1 MTERDWGVRETE
13 FEYRILGPL
22 EVLSDGRPV
31 AIRAAKQRALLAS
44 LLVDANSVVPL
55 DTLIARLWDDPPD
68 GARNALQN
76 YVLRVRRT
84 LSGGPAGGPIRTCAR
99 GYVIDVPEEALD
111 LHRFDALADRA
122 RAAAAAHA
130 AERASALLGRALAL
144 WRGEPLSDVPSERLR
159 LEVVPALNER
169 RLSALELRTDAEF
182 RLGRHADALPRL
194 RELTAAHPLQ
204 ERFWAQRMLALYCSG
219 RQGEALDCYSTVS
232 ALLAD
237 ELGVD
242 PGAELRRLH
251 QQILTADPAMTA
263 QASTVSSVSSV
274 SLEGPRAK
282 GNLPAE
288 TTTFVG
294 REAMLRKTWKLL
306 ESARLVTLTGPGG
319 VGKTRLALR
328 AAAEAVEAVD
338 TAWVFPHGAWLAD
351 LAPLTEP
358 RLLDRAVAEAL
369 GLPDHSM
376 RPGTEVLVEHL
387 RERQLLLVLDN
398 CEHVAEEAAHLLGT
412 LLSAAPGL
420 RVLATSRQGLRVP
433 GEYLLPVPPLA
444 VPQGRGAAPVLTR
457 CEAVRLLADRAE
469 ACAPH
474 FRITARNQEAVSRL
488 CRRLDGIPLAIELA
502 AVRLGTLSAEE
513 ILERLDDRF
522 RLLSD
527 TGARTGPRHQRTLR
541 GVVDWSHDLC
551 DERERRLWAGVSVF
565 SGGFDL
571 AAAEAVCPDEPGDE
585 TVSCR
590 DFGQEGASC
599 GGASWVE
606 PAHRDGS
613 PAGGFVVG
621 GPAREDV
628 VDVLAALV
636 HKSVLTVDTT
646 GSPARYRMLETL
658 RQYGQG
664 RLPET
669 GRRVPLRRRHCAYYG
684 GMAATA
690 AAQWCGPGEVA
701 WLSRL
706 RLESPNLRA
715 ALDFSVSG
723 EGDAT
728 AGLEIAANLTR
739 TRYWFFS
746 SSLGEGRHWL
756 TRALELTP
764 DAPVPLRTCGLA
776 LAAWIALC
784 QGDQPAAERLLAEAV
799 RLGGAV
805 EDGVTPAVLAYMEGA
820 FAFLVRGD
828 ADSVALLA
836 HARERFR
843 AGGQVGDAHMATML
857 WAMALAFLGEREP
870 ALAAGRAYVTEADAY
885 GAGWAHSWAL
895 WGMGLAE
902 LRHGDPHRA
911 VGLFRDSL
919 RRQRGIGDRWGPV
932 WGVEAMAWTAAATG
946 DHGHAARLMG
956 AACRL
961 LRTTGVALTGLKPL
975 HDAHLKAEH
984 QVRHALGDG
993 AYMAAFAEGAGTR
1006 DPVRLA
1012 LGGR

>member
-1 MTERDWGVRETE
+1 MTGGVNNVAL
-13 FEYRILGPL
+13 EYRILGPL
-22 EVLSDGRPV
+22 EVLADGRPV
-31 AIRAAKQRALLAS
+31 PVRAAKQRALLAA
-44 LLVDANSVVPL
+44 LLVDAGSVVPTE
-55 DTLIARLWDDPPD
+55 TLIARLWDEPPD

-76 YVLRVRRT
+76 YVLRLRRT
-84 LSGGPAGGPIRTCAR
+84 LGSAGDTGPIRTCPR
-99 GYVIDVPEEALD
+99 GYVIDVPEGALD
-111 LHRFDALADRA
+111 LHRFDALTDRA
-122 RAAAAAHA
+122 RAAVAAHA
-130 AERASALLGRALAL
+130 PERAAALLGEALAL
-144 WRGEPLSDVPSERLR
+144 WRGEPLADVPSERLA
-159 LEVVPALNER
+159 LEVVPALHER
-169 RLSALELRTDAEF
+169 RLNALEARTEADF
-182 RLGRHADALPRL
+182 LLGRHADVLPRL

-204 ERFWAQRMLALYCSG
+204 ERFWAQRMLALYRSG
-219 RQGEALDCYSTVS
+219 RQSEALDCYSTVS
-232 ALLAD
+232 ALLGD

-242 PGAELRRLH
+242 PGAELWRLH
-251 QQILTADPAMTA
+251 QRILTGDPALSA
-263 QASTVSSVSSV
+263 PPPR
-274 SLEGPRAK
+274 GPRAK

-294 REAMLRKTWKLL
+294 REALLRKTRTLL

-328 AAAEAVEAVD
+328 AAAEA
-338 TAWVFPHGAWLAD
+338 AWQFPHGAWLAD

-369 GLPDHSM
+369 RIPDQSL
-376 RPGTEVLVEHL
+376 RPGTKVLVEHL
-387 RERQLLLVLDN
+387 RERRLLLVLDN
-398 CEHVAEEAAHLLGT
+398 CEHVAEAAAELVGT
-412 LLSAAPGL
+412 LLGAAPGL
-420 RVLATSRQGLRVP
+420 RVLATSRQGLRAP
-433 GEYLLPVPPLA
+433 GEYLLPVPPLG
-444 VPQGRGAAPVLTR
+444 VPRQRGAAPSLTR

-474 FRITARNQEAVSRL
+474 FRITARNQEAVGGL

-513 ILERLDDRF
+513 ILDRLDDRF
-522 RLLSD
+522 RLLS
-527 TGARTGPRHQRTLR
+527 ATGPHHQRTLR

-585 TVSCR
+585 TVCCR
-590 DFGQEGASC
+590 DFGHESASC
-599 GGASWVE
+599 RGASWTE
-606 PAHRDGS
+606 PARQDGS
-613 PAGGFVVG
+613 AAAGVIVG
-621 GPAREDV
+621 GPVREDV

-664 RLPET
+664 RLAET
-669 GRRVPLRRRHCAYYG
+669 GRQVPLRRRHSAYYG
-684 GMAATA
+684 SMAATA
-690 AAQWCGPGEVA
+690 AAQWCGPDEVA

-706 RLESPNLRA
+706 RRESPNLRA

-723 EGDAT
+723 GGDAT

-764 DAPVPLRTCGLA
+764 GAPAPLRAGGLA

-784 QGDQPAAERLLAEAV
+784 QGDQPAAEHLLAEAV

-828 ADSVALLA
+828 AGSVALLA
-836 HARERFR
+836 RARDRFR
-843 AGGQVGDAHMATML
+843 AGGLVGDAHMATMM
-857 WAMALAFLGEREP
+857 WAMAAAFLGERES
-870 ALAAGRAYVTEADAY
+870 ALAAGREYAAEAEAHR
-885 GAGWAHSWAL
+885 AGWAHSWGL

-902 LRHGDPHRA
+902 LRHGDAGRSL
-911 VGLFRDSL
+911 GLFRDSL
-919 RRQRGIGDRWGPV
+919 RRQWAIGDRWGPV
-932 WGVEAMAWTAAATG
+932 WGVEALAWATAATG
-946 DHGHAARLMG
+946 DHGRAARLLG
-956 AACRL
+956 AAARL
-961 LRTTGVALTGLKPL
+961 LRTTGVALTGLRPL
-975 HDAHLKAEH
+975 HYAHIEAERL
-984 QVRHALGDG
+984 VRARLGEE
-993 AYMAAFAEGAGTR
+993 AYTAAYEEGAGTR

-1012 LGGR
+1012 LGGAAAVR

>member
-1 MTERDWGVRETE
+1 MTAGVENAE
-13 FEYRILGPL
+13 LEYRILGPL
-22 EVLSDGRPV
+22 EVLADGRPV
-31 AIRAAKQRALLAS
+31 AVRAAKQRALLAS
-44 LLVDANSVVPL
+44 LLVDAGSVVPT
-55 DTLIARLWDDPPD
+55 DTLIARLWDEPPD

-76 YVLRVRRT
+76 YVLRLRRT
-84 LSGGPAGGPIRTCAR
+84 LGSAAAAEPIRTCPR
-99 GYVIDVPEEALD
+99 GYVIDVPEGALD
-111 LHRFDALADRA
+111 LHRFDTLVDRA

-130 AERASALLGRALAL
+130 PERAAALLGEALAL
-144 WRGEPLSDVPSERLR
+144 WRGRPLSDVPSERLA
-159 LEVVPALNER
+159 LEVVPALDER
-169 RLSALELRTDAEF
+169 RLSALELRTDADF
-182 RLGRHADALPRL
+182 LLGRHADVLPRL

-204 ERFWAQRMLALYCSG
+204 ERFWAQRMLALYRSG
-219 RQGEALDCYSTVS
+219 RQGEALDCYATVS
-232 ALLAD
+232 ALLLD

-242 PGAELRRLH
+242 PGAELWRLH
-251 QQILTADPAMTA
+251 QRILTADPALSA
-263 QASTVSSVSSV
+263 PPAPR
-274 SLEGPRAK
+274 GPRAK

-294 REAMLRKTWKLL
+294 REALLRKTRTLL

-328 AAAEAVEAVD
+328 AAAEA
-338 TAWVFPHGAWLAD
+338 AWAFPHGAWLAD

-369 GLPDHSM
+369 RIPDQSL

-398 CEHVAEEAAHLLGT
+398 CEHVAEAAAELLGT
-412 LLSAAPGL
+412 LLGAAPGL
-420 RVLATSRQGLRVP
+420 RVLATSRQGLRAP
-433 GEYLLPVPPLA
+433 GEYLLPVPPLG
-444 VPQGRGAAPVLTR
+444 VPRQRGAAPSLTR

-474 FRITARNQEAVSRL
+474 FRITARNQEAVGRL

-513 ILERLDDRF
+513 VLDRLDDRF
-522 RLLSD
+522 RLLS
-527 TGARTGPRHQRTLR
+527 ANGPHHQRTLR

-571 AAAEAVCPDEPGDE
+571 AAAEAVCPEDPDGEA
-585 TVSCR
+585 VSCR
-590 DFGQEGASC
+590 DFGQEGAAC
-599 GGASWVE
+599 TGASWVE
-606 PAHRDGS
+606 PARKDASRAPGVL
-613 PAGGFVVG
+613 AG

-664 RLPET
+664 RLRET
-669 GRRVPLRRRHCAYYG
+669 GRQVPLRRRHCAHYG
-684 GMAATA
+684 SLAARA

-715 ALDFSVSG
+715 ALDFSVTG
-723 EGDAT
+723 EGDAA

-756 TRALELTP
+756 THALDLAPE
-764 DAPVPLRTCGLA
+764 APVPLRSCGLA

-784 QGDQPAAERLLAEAV
+784 QGDQPAAERFLAEAV
-799 RLGGAV
+799 RLGGAA

-820 FAFLVRGD
+820 FALLAHSD
-828 ADSVALLA
+828 ADSIALLA

-843 AGGQVGDAHMATML
+843 AGGQVGDAHMATMM
-857 WAMALAFLGEREP
+857 WAMAAAFLGERGA
-870 ALAAGRAYVTEADAY
+870 ALAAGREYAAEADAHR
-885 GAGWAHSWAL
+885 AGWAHSWGL

-902 LRHGDPHRA
+902 LRHGDAHRSL
-911 VGLFRDSL
+911 GLFRDSL
-919 RRQRGIGDRWGPV
+919 RRQWAIGDRWGPV
-932 WGVEAMAWTAAATG
+932 WGVEALAWAAAATG
-946 DHGHAARLMG
+946 DHGRAARLMG
-956 AACRL
+956 AAARL

-975 HDAHLKAEH
+975 HVAHVEAEH
-984 QVRHALGDG
+984 RLRAALGED
-993 AYMAAFAEGAGTR
+993 AYAAAYAEGTQTR

-1012 LGGR
+1012 LGGAAAAR

>member
-1 MTERDWGVRETE
+1 MTAGVENAEPGNTAL
-13 FEYRILGPL
+13 EYRILGPL
-22 EVLSDGRPV
+22 EVLADGRPV
-31 AIRAAKQRALLAS
+31 PVRAAKQRALLVS
-44 LLVDANSVVPL
+44 LLVDAGSVVPT
-55 DTLIARLWDDPPD
+55 DTLIARLWDEPPE

-76 YVLRVRRT
+76 YVLRLRRT
-84 LSGGPAGGPIRTCAR
+84 LGSTRGAGPIRTCPR
-99 GYVIDVPEEALD
+99 GYVIDVPEGALD

-130 AERASALLGRALAL
+130 PERAAALLGEALAL
-144 WRGEPLSDVPSERLR
+144 WRGEPLADVPSERLA
-159 LEVVPALNER
+159 LEVVPALDER
-169 RLSALELRTDAEF
+169 RLSALESRTEADF
-182 RLGRHADALPRL
+182 LLGRHADVLPRL
-194 RELTAAHPLQ
+194 RELTAAHPLR
-204 ERFWAQRMLALYCSG
+204 ERFWAQRMLALYRSG
-219 RQGEALDCYSTVS
+219 RQSEALDCYRAVS
-232 ALLAD
+232 ALLGD

-242 PGAELRRLH
+242 PGAELWRLH
-251 QQILTADPAMTA
+251 QRILTGDPALNA
-263 QASTVSSVSSV
+263 PPSPR
-274 SLEGPRAK
+274 GPRAK

-294 REAMLRKTWKLL
+294 REALLSRTRKLL
-306 ESARLVTLTGPGG
+306 DSARLVTLTGPGG

-328 AAAEAVEAVD
+328 AAAEA
-338 TAWVFPHGAWLAD
+338 AWAYPHGAWLAD

-369 GLPDHSM
+369 RIPDQSL

-387 RERQLLLVLDN
+387 RERRLLLVLDN
-398 CEHVAEEAAHLLGT
+398 CEHVAEAAAELLGT
-412 LLSAAPGL
+412 LLGAAPGL
-420 RVLATSRQGLRVP
+420 RVLATSRQGLRAP
-433 GEYLLPVPPLA
+433 GEYLLPVPPLG
-444 VPQGRGAAPVLTR
+444 VPRQRGAAPSLTR

-474 FRITARNQEAVSRL
+474 FRITAGNQEAVGRL

-513 ILERLDDRF
+513 ILDRLGDRF
-522 RLLSD
+522 RLLS
-527 TGARTGPRHQRTLR
+527 TTGPHHQRTLR

-585 TVSCR
+585 TVSCA
-590 DFGQEGASC
+590 DFGPADASC
-599 GGASWVE
+599 AGASWAE
-606 PAHRDGS
+606 
-613 PAGGFVVG
+613 PAGGAR

-664 RLPET
+664 RLAET
-669 GRRVPLRRRHCAYYG
+669 GRERPLRRRHCAYYG
-684 GMAATA
+684 AVSARA
-690 AAQWCGPGEVA
+690 AAQWFGPGEVD

-706 RLESPNLRA
+706 RRESPNLRA
-715 ALDFSVSG
+715 ALDFSVSDA
-723 EGDAT
+723 GDAT

-756 TRALELTP
+756 TRTLDLTP
-764 DAPVPLRTCGLA
+764 GAPVPLRSCGLA

-784 QGDQPAAERLLAEAV
+784 QGDQPAAERFLARAA

-836 HARERFR
+836 RARERFR
-843 AGGQVGDAHMATML
+843 ACGQTGDAHMATMM
-857 WAMALAFLGEREP
+857 WAMAAAFLGGREA
-870 ALAAGRAYVTEADAY
+870 ALAAGREYAAEAETHR
-885 GAGWAHSWAL
+885 AGWAHSWGL

-902 LRHGDPHRA
+902 LRHGDAHRSL
-911 VGLFRDSL
+911 GLFRDSL
-919 RRQRGIGDRWGPV
+919 RRQWGIGDRWGPV
-932 WGVEAMAWTAAATG
+932 WGVEALAWAAAATG
-946 DHGHAARLMG
+946 DHGRAARLMG
-956 AACRL
+956 AAARL

-975 HDAHLKAEH
+975 HDAHIEAEH
-984 QVRHALGDG
+984 LLRDRLGEE
-993 AYMAAFAEGAGTR
+993 AYAAAYAEGAGTR

-1012 LGGR
+1012 LGGAAAVR